1 MTLSNK
7 LTIFRMVL
15 APVFF
20 VGLIHSKFLV
30 ALILFVLAMLTDFLD
45 GKIARLNNQ
54 VTDFGKFLDPIAD
67 KILTTFAYLYL
78 LKADLFSIVP
88 VSLIFSREFIVSAIR
103 LIACQK
109 GAVIAAN
116 LLGKIKTFFQTVSIF
131 LAIIYLYLT
140 QNLNMRFS
148 FLNVSIWI
156 INFLVWVSALF
167 SVISGLS
174 YVKEY
179 YNTDKIK

>member
-20 VGLIHSKFLV
+20 VGLIHGKFLV

-78 LKADLFSIVP
+78 VKANVFNVVP

-109 GAVIAAN
+109 GTVIAAN
-116 LLGKIKTFFQTVSIF
+116 LLGKIKTFFQTFSII
-131 LAIIYLYLT
+131 LAILYLYLT
-140 QNLNMRFS
+140 LNLNMKFS
-148 FLNVSIWI
+148 FLNILLWFVD
-156 INFLVWVSALF
+156 FLVWISALF

-174 YVKEY
+174 YVKKY
-179 YNTDKIK
+179 YNTSRIK